1 MCHRLAIRL
10 AILAAAAAAL
20 GGAACSPDATS
31 FRPIERADPGHAGPP
46 SAAYDIQLAGKLT
59 ARAHVWSSGG
69 YVSPGNQPM
78 THVGFEIRS
87 AIARPLTFDAD
98 ALELVVFDRDGARLP
113 PAQLEMIT
121 PRSPSLI
128 IVQPASTTM
137 LGAYFELPV
146 RPRNVGSMQ
155 VRWTLRLD
163 ADEYRQVTGF
173 LRDDDAHLVEPRSPA
188 MPRSPSS

>member
-1 MCHRLAIRL
+1 MRHRL

-20 GGAACSPDATS
+20 GGAACGLDTTS
-31 FRPIERADPGHAGPP
+31 FRPIERADPSHAGPP
-46 SAAYDIQLAGKLT
+46 SVACDIQLAGKLT

-69 YVSPGNQPM
+69 YVSPGGQAM
-78 THVGFEIRS
+78 THIGFEIRS

-98 ALELVVFDRDGARLP
+98 ALELVVFDRDGAPLP
-113 PAQLEMIT
+113 PARLAMIT

-163 ADEYRQVTGF
+163 AEEDRQVTGF
-173 LRDDDAHLVEPRSPA
+173 VRDDDAQLVEPSPQPG
-188 MPRSPSS
+188 PRSPSS